1 MGLKE
6 GLKRWTGDFLSLIY
20 PRLCEVCG
28 DRLVE
33 GEEHLCLQCRCD
45 MPLCE
50 FTSYTDNVMHQRLM
64 GHTPVERAASLF
76 YYYRDSTYARLIHAA
91 KYENRPQVAQWL
103 AEGFAGRLKAEGF
116 FEGIELLVPVPLHP
130 SKQRRRGYNQTHYI
144 ARGISAVTGIPM
156 ADVLE
161 AVSRHSSQTRL
172 GAYGRWINARENFA
186 VNRPVEIGSRH
197 ILLIDDVL
205 TTGATLLA
213 CIEAVH
219 KAAPTARI
227 SVLTLAVTHLR

>member
-1 MGLKE
+1 MGFKE
-6 GLKRWTGDFLSLIY
+6 GVKRWTGDLLSLIY

-33 GEEHLCLQCRCD
+33 GEEHICLQCRYD
-45 MPLCE
+45 IPLCNY
-50 FTSYTDNVMHQRLM
+50 TSHTDNEMHQRLM
-64 GHTPVERAASLF
+64 GHTPLERAASLF
-76 YYYRDSTYARLIHAA
+76 YYYRDSPYARLIQAA

-103 AEGFAGRLKAEGF
+103 AEGFARRLKADGF
-116 FEGIELLVPVPLHP
+116 FKGIDMLVCVPLHR

-144 ARGISAVTGIPM
+144 ARGITAVTGIPM
-156 ADVLE
+156 SEALE
-161 AVSRHSSQTRL
+161 AVSGHSSQTRL
-172 GAYGRWINARENFA
+172 GAYERWLNAREHFG
-186 VNRPVEIGSRH
+186 VRRPEAIGARH

-213 CIEAVH
+213 CIEAIH
-219 KAAPTARI
+219 AAAPAARI

>member
-1 MGLKE
+1 MGFKE
-6 GLKRWTGDFLSLIY
+6 GVKRWTGDLLSLIY

-45 MPLCE
+45 MPLCNY
-50 FTSYTDNVMHQRLM
+50 TSYTDNEMHQRLT

-76 YYYRDSTYARLIHAA
+76 YYYRDSPYTRLIQAA

-103 AEGFAGRLKAEGF
+103 DEGFARRLKADGF
-116 FEGIELLVPVPLHP
+116 FDGIDMLVSVPLHR

-144 ARGISAVTGIPM
+144 ARGITAVTGITM
-156 ADVLE
+156 SDALE
-161 AVSRHSSQTRL
+161 AVAGHSSQTRL
-172 GAYGRWINARENFA
+172 GAYERWLNARENFG
-186 VNRPVEIGSRH
+186 VSRPEAIGSKH

-213 CIEAVH
+213 CIEAIH
-219 KAAPTARI
+219 SAAPGARI